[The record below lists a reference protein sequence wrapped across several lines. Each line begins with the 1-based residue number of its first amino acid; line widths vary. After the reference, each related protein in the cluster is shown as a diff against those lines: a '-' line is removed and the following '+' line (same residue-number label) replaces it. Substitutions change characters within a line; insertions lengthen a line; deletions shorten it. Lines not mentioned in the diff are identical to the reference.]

1 MIEYNQK
8 ALETKPSGNQKTR
21 TIIVLELCKN
31 GNLIDYI
38 FETGEFTDETC
49 RYFFNQLLVALSAI
63 HEKEYCH
70 RDLKPDNVLLDDEF
84 NLKLADFGFASQIKD
99 DKLST
104 VCGTQ
109 PYMAPEIV
117 ANKKYSG

>member
-49 RYFFNQLLVALSAI
+49 RYFFNQMLVALSAI
-63 HEKEYCH
+63 HAEGFCH

-99 DKLST
+99 DKL
-104 VCGTQ
+104 
-109 PYMAPEIV
+109 
-117 ANKKYSG
+117 